1 MCTGGASNAECPAR
15 ALQEPQ
21 QGSERTTRIHEPF
34 LSQLQGQPVPQL
46 ALGLL
51 VLCVFRL

>member
-1 MCTGGASNAECPAR
+1 MCTGGASNAGCPAR
-15 ALQEPQ
+15 TLQEPQ
-21 QGSERTTRIHEPF
+21 HGSERTTRIHEPF